1 MKSVERTLVTD
12 VTDIS
17 VVVTE
22 TKNRKN
28 REEMMTLKNSLVI
41 MEHFRINLNKKE
53 GIESEF
59 KMNRVNPY

>member
-17 VVVTE
+17 LVVSE
-22 TKNRKN
+22 TKKRKT
-28 REEMMTLKNSLVI
+28 REQIMTLKNSLVI
-41 MEHFRINLNKKE
+41 MEHFRSNLNKKE

-59 KMNRVNPY
+59 KMNRVNHY